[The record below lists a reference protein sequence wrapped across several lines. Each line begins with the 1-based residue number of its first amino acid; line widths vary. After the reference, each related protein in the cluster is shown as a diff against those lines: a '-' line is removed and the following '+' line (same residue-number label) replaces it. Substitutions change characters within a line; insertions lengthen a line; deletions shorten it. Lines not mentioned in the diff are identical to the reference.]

1 MSEKKLFSIRSEI
14 LGLLDNTLTG
24 NYENSRSNG
33 ENLMLPIEIKLSK
46 KSYTFWAIFLMHFWL
61 LHEIFNVLK
70 KRMSLI
76 GKVFLKFLTPTNELI

>member
-1 MSEKKLFSIRSEI
+1 
-14 LGLLDNTLTG
+14 
-24 NYENSRSNG
+24 
-33 ENLMLPIEIKLSK
+33 MLPIEIKLSK

-70 KRMSLI
+70 KRMNLI